1 MSRRLPQAHMVRMP
15 AATIASDA
23 RIAAPDGAGR
33 DRASPWHLLVLSCS
47 RDRSAPDRAAELRRR
62 LRPAPPHSAWL
73 GGTLTLSPSIASAR
87 RVNPLHLVIHE
98 PIRVRSIPPRC
109 AAAHAD
115 RHALVPIGPN
125 ELVGERSRTED
136 AGRRRPA
143 ARVLVIACSTSAI
156 RFPPLLASPRVFGR
170 TRRLGRPRR
179 RRTLSSRRP
188 TAPTLKGGSGAA
200 DVPGSGSGR
209 RPAGRRA
216 ARRARSP
223 PPA

>member
-23 RIAAPDGAGR
+23 RIAAPDGARR

-62 LRPAPPHSAWL
+62 LRPAPPRSAWL

-98 PIRVRSIPPRC
+98 PIRVRS
-109 AAAHAD
+109 
-115 RHALVPIGPN
+115 RHSARRLMLIATHWCPSVQT